1 MPNDFV
7 HRGPRIEAPRL
18 PHCCRRLHLAHP
30 STICS
35 IRRSM
40 SAGYDPPYANPTTE
54 ALNGRVAR
62 YVAIAGLTI
71 LLYDHFIT
79 MKEEVSSH
87 LLLWNSGSK
96 QFQVH
101 LVWPGH
107 FSLPKLLYYIN
118 RYLVIAFMFFKN
130 YRRYITIVS
139 MLASST
145 NH

>member
-1 MPNDFV
+1 
-7 HRGPRIEAPRL
+7 
-18 PHCCRRLHLAHP
+18 
-30 STICS
+30 
-35 IRRSM
+35 M
-40 SAGYDPPYANPTTE
+40 SAGYDLTYANPAIE

-62 YVAIAGLTI
+62 YIAIAGLTT
-71 LLYDHFIT
+71 LLYDHLIT

-107 FSLPKLLYYIN
+107 LSIPKLLYYIN
-118 RYLVIAFMFFKN
+118 RYLVLAFMLFKN
-130 YRRYITIVS
+130 YRRYITIAS
-139 MLASST
+139 SLASST